1 MLYVI
6 CQYHLP
12 FTISV
17 PSQPPQNVQAT
28 PLSSQSIMI
37 VWGPPP
43 LYTLHGILQGYKI
56 FYKPVRDDEGTP
68 NLLSFLQHQY
78 VIFIIYPCL
87 YHVSLCIR
95 SILIQLLCCHGSLQ
109 TVCCKHWKILINTE
123 LFGTC
128 QNTLLGFL

>member
-68 NLLSFLQHQY
+68 NLLSFL
-78 VIFIIYPCL
+78 
-87 YHVSLCIR
+87 
-95 SILIQLLCCHGSLQ
+95 
-109 TVCCKHWKILINTE
+109 
-123 LFGTC
+123 
-128 QNTLLGFL
+128 